1 MQYFIIKYITFV
13 YITKQKQEDHFDEQ
27 YSKFEYINLTNM
39 IFYHDQLLLDC
50 EQIHFYLHRKNF
62 SSDLCSLCS
71 QKGIKLILLLIKLFK
86 KHSALG
92 DNDSLKV
99 HLEYTFIQVVV
110 IVKLSFHA

>member
-1 MQYFIIKYITFV
+1 MNK
-13 YITKQKQEDHFDEQ
+13 
-27 YSKFEYINLTNM
+27 
-39 IFYHDQLLLDC
+39 LLDC
-50 EQIHFYLHRKNF
+50 EQIHFSLHRKNF

-71 QKGIKLILLLIKLFK
+71 QKRTKLILLLIKLFK

-99 HLEYTFIQVVV
+99 HLEYIFIQAVV